1 MVLFFAESEIF
12 KFRKLKKRKKGKRGG
27 KNRKKPQI
35 WRRKCQGGEILAA
48 AFEILRQLSG
58 HILDKIKAAHRLQ
71 IRQPAADQMR
81 ASSPGGAA
89 RNRKTVL
96 IKIILNS
103 IIRKRRRK

>member
-1 MVLFFAESEIF
+1 MLPLISIYH
-12 KFRKLKKRKKGKRGG
+12 RHGSRRRGQQL
-27 KNRKKPQI
+27 RA
-35 WRRKCQGGEILAA
+35 EILAA

-103 IIRKRRRK
+103 IIRKWRRK